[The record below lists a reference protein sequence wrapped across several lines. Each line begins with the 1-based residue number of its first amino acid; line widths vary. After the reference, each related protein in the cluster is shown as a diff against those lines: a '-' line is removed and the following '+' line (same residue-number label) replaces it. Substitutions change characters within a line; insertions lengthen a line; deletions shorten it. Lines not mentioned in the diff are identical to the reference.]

1 MFRIIAGL
9 IILVV
14 IAGCGKDQA
23 QTTIGKDKSPLICH
37 VGGTMR
43 PLMVKLAKLYE
54 AKTGQKISINSAGSG
69 ELLAHIELMQVGDIY
84 VCHDPFLDLLMKKKL
99 GVDGWVIAELFPVI
113 IVQKGNPKKITGL
126 KDFTRD
132 DIEIFLTDYK
142 HSSLGRMLPTIFSKA
157 GINFKQLVKQK
168 NIHTNKSGSYVGNM
182 IKLKNADAAIVW
194 KVVAELRANAVE
206 QISIDNYLP
215 APFVDMV
222 TGATGK
228 AYKLTPMRVTIATLK
243 CSTQPTAAAKF
254 AQFLTSATAT
264 KALTV
269 AGYKVNA
276 ASPGAVYKNGVACDD
291 H

>member
-1 MFRIIAGL
+1 VFRIILGL
-9 IILVV
+9 IILVA
-14 IAGCGKDQA
+14 IAGCGKEQA
-23 QTTIGKDKSPLICH
+23 TASKSKSPLICH

-43 PLMVKLAKLYE
+43 PLIAKLAKLYE
-54 AKTGQKISINSAGSG
+54 DKTGQKISINSAGSG

-84 VCHDPFLDLLMKKKL
+84 VCHDPFLDLLMKKQL
-99 GVDGWVIAELFPVI
+99 GIDGWVIAELFPVI

-157 GINFKQLVKQK
+157 GIDFKQLVKQK

-182 IKLKNADAAIVW
+182 IKLKNADVAIVW

-206 QISIDNYLP
+206 QIYIDNYLP
-215 APFVDMV
+215 VPFVDMV

-228 AYKLTPMRVTIATLK
+228 AYKLTPMRVTVATLK

-264 KALTV
+264 KALTD
-269 AGYKVNA
+269 AGYKANA
-276 ASPGAVYKNGVACDD
+276 TSSRAVYKNGTACDD